1 MDADGL
7 ALAAEFMPIFPLIG
21 GFMSLI
27 GGAVTWAL
35 ESVVSP
41 LLAGGLGL
49 GVILLLNGIQHVD
62 GLLDFGD
69 GMMCHGSRSR
79 KLSVMRDPQTGAGG
93 FALGLVVLSSTI
105 FAIAD
110 LNRALVIQALIV
122 GEAAAK
128 FSMVV
133 QAWMGKAARK
143 GLSSIFVAGMHSR
156 TGHFKII
163 LSTFFVLLITVP
175 LLGAIGLLVIFA
187 VMAVACVVL
196 IIANNA
202 FGGLTGDV
210 MGATNEMARLV
221 SLMVILVGAK
231 WV

>member
-1 MDADGL
+1 
-7 ALAAEFMPIFPLIG
+7 
-21 GFMSLI
+21 MSLI
-27 GGAVTWAL
+27 GGAAAWVL

-41 LLAGGLGL
+41 LLAGALGL

-69 GMMCHGSRSR
+69 GLMCHGSRSR

-93 FALGLVVLSSTI
+93 FALGLVVLISTV

-133 QAWMGKAARK
+133 QAWMGKPASK
-143 GLSSIFVAGMHSR
+143 GLSSIFVAAMHSR
-156 TGHFKII
+156 TRHLKIL
-163 LSTFFVLLITVP
+163 LSTFFVLSIAVP
-175 LLGAIGLLVIFA
+175 LLGVIGLLVTFA
-187 VMAVACVVL
+187 VIAVACVVL

-221 SLMVILVGAK
+221 SLLVILVGAK